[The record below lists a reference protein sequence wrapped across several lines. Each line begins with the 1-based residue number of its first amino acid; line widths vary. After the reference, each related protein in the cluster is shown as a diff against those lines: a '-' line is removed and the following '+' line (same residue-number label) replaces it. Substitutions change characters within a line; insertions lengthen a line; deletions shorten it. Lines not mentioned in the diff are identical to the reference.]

1 MYSINDKVKVEG
13 EGNKLFKVV
22 GMNPTFD
29 DDKVIYKLQDPKNK
43 NLFLLKF
50 AKEMK

>member
-13 EGNKLFKVV
+13 KVYKVV
-22 GMNPTFD
+22 GMNPAFNK
-29 DDKVIYKLQDPKNK
+29 DKIIYKLQDSKNK

-50 AKEMK
+50 AKEIN